1 MHYFVLLLGPPE
13 AAEEPDA
20 ATQAAIMA
28 EYQKF
33 YTKAGAA
40 IRAGDALL
48 PSVTGV
54 RITGDGDHPVV
65 TEGPF
70 AEGAEVAGGYFVI
83 EAEDLDE
90 ALSLAA
96 DIPACRSGAVEVWPM
111 VGWSPTHPRRGPRLA
126 GAPARATGEG
136 MPARHRGMEQR
147 RVRARAVRRGGR
159 RSHPRRGGSSPTT
172 VHSDDRT
179 CPRRTGDPDR
189 WAVRRRGRKSPTGSI
204 CCAPRTATKPSSSLP

>member
-1 MHYFVLLLGPPE
+1 MHYFVLLLGPE

-111 VGWSPTHPRRGPRLA
+111 VGWSPPTKTWA
-126 GAPARATGEG
+126 ATGWRSCSSHRRRHARPTPRNG
-136 MPARHRGMEQR
+136 TAACASTRSSPRWPAITSSPGGLLSNYRPQR
-147 RVRARAVRRGGR
+147 RPYVSA
-159 RSHPRRGGSSPTT
+159 T
-172 VHSDDRT
+172 DR
-179 CPRRTGDPDR
+179 
-189 WAVRRRGRKSPTGSI
+189 
-204 CCAPRTATKPSSSLP
+204 